1 MSKGVSGR
9 TAVALCLVCAAAAF
23 GASTVLMQLQFE
35 ARLPD
40 YAANNAI
47 YTKLGEIRQRVDD
60 YYVGTY
66 DVQDA
71 VDMACVGFITG
82 VGDRWSGYMSKEE
95 YEAYMTSL
103 EGQATGIG
111 VYTTY
116 DQEQNRLRI
125 IEVYHGSG
133 AEEAG
138 LAHGDEIVGA
148 GGKTLEADGYQAVI
162 DAIAG
167 DAGTDAQVTVRH
179 ADTGETET
187 LSIERREVEATMV
200 TGRMLD
206 GATGYIYI
214 YNFHQHADKQFDA
227 VLGELLDQGAQKLI
241 FDVRND
247 PGGSVEVLANM
258 LDPLLPEGTIMTL
271 RAKDGTENV
280 YSSDAQALDLPM
292 AVLVNADS
300 ISAAEFFAAAL
311 QEYGK
316 AVVVGEQTIGKGY
329 SQRTYPLS
337 DGSALR
343 LSDNEY
349 FTPQGKSLIG
359 QGVTPDVPAALSADK
374 ARDFYF
380 LSPEQDDQLIAA
392 RQALEEQGA

>member
-1 MSKGVSGR
+1 MSKGVSKR
-9 TAVALCLVCAAAAF
+9 TAAALCAVCAVAAF

-60 YYVGTY
+60 YYVGEY

-95 YEAYMTSL
+95 YETYMTSL

-148 GGKTLEADGYQAVI
+148 GGKALETDGYQAVI

-167 DAGTDAQVTVRH
+167 DEGTMAEVTVRR
-179 ADTGETET
+179 AATGQTET

-206 GATGYIYI
+206 DETGYIYI
-214 YNFHQHADKQFDA
+214 YNFHQHADEQFEQTVDS
-227 VLGELLDQGAQKLI
+227 LLEQGAQRLI

-247 PGGSVEVLANM
+247 PGGSVEVLSNM

-271 RAKDGTENV
+271 RAKDGEEVV
-280 YSSDAQALDLPM
+280 YSSDAAALDIPM

-311 QEYGK
+311 QEYNWADIIGERTTGK
-316 AVVVGEQTIGKGY
+316 GRSQQTIE
-329 SQRTYPLS
+329 LS
-337 DGSALR
+337 DGSAIHVSTARYL
-343 LSDNEY
+343 
-349 FTPQGKSLIG
+349 TPMRVDLAEQGGI
-359 QGVTPDVPAALSADK
+359 VPDQIVALTSKGDAQRDAALA
-374 ARDFYF
+374 AV
-380 LSPEQDDQLIAA
+380 QLMT
-392 RQALEEQGA
+392 